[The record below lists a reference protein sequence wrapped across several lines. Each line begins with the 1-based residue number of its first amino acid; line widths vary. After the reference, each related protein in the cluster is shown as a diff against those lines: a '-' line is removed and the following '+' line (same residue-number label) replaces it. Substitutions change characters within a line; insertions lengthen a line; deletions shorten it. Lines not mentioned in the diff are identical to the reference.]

1 MQLRQPE
8 VHWGTV
14 RALHSAPRQPS
25 EATPQMANIV
35 RDASSLG
42 EGKLPAQIQPAIA
55 TATIA
60 HRKKEKIDRTRF
72 MTAIPTDGLKQKF
85 KR

>member
-1 MQLRQPE
+1 
-8 VHWGTV
+8 
-14 RALHSAPRQPS
+14 
-25 EATPQMANIV
+25 MANIV